1 MSFSIELVDESLSYP
16 YDDPAA
22 PCASGVLILS
32 ESKERLGKTYQH
44 NRILLSPRVRS
55 LRRIPGVATKTDLLA
70 WSYISST
77 CFSYSSAHAIQ
88 KCQ

>member
-32 ESKERLGKTYQH
+32 ESNERLGKTYQH

-55 LRRIPGVATKTDLLA
+55 LASR
-70 WSYISST
+70 
-77 CFSYSSAHAIQ
+77 AIITPTREHEAPEF
-88 KCQ
+88 